1 MAESSNG
8 LDFGLKKPRPR
19 SVYVH
24 VPFCRH
30 RCGYCNFSLVAGRDY
45 LVDRFLIAL
54 GQEIESLPESFEVDT
69 VYLGGG
75 TPTHLSDQQ
84 LAELFAHLRKRFS
97 WPETAEVTIEANP
110 VDLQR
115 DRSTVFRE
123 FGINRVSLGAQSFNP
138 SKLAVLERD
147 HDAEQIRKAVEESRK
162 FATSVSIDMIFAT
175 PKETLTEWVQ
185 DLENLETLSIEHVST
200 YELTYEKRTRFWARR
215 LKGEQVES
223 DEELRLQMYET
234 TMERLQKFGFAQYEI
249 SSFARLDRRS
259 RHNQVY
265 WSGLD
270 YWAFGPGASGYVAGM
285 RYTNVGSLLRYLKL
299 MEMNSTP
306 RELEERLSPAESAR
320 ELLAIGLRNLDGPS
334 ESEFHS
340 RTGMSFKDCAGHAIE
355 RLTNWGLLEFS
366 EPRLRLTNR
375 GKLLYDTV
383 AVEILAEK
391 VAGKTTQRDI

>member
-1 MAESSNG
+1 MVEPADG
-8 LDFGLKKPRPR
+8 LNFGQQKLRPR

-75 TPTHLSDQQ
+75 TPTHLSDLQ
-84 LAELFAHLRKRFS
+84 LATLFAHLRKRFAWS
-97 WPETAEVTIEANP
+97 DTAEVTIEANP
-110 VDLQR
+110 VDLQD
-115 DRSTVFRE
+115 DRSAAFRE
-123 FGINRVSLGAQSFNP
+123 FSINRVSLGAQSFNP
-138 SKLAVLERD
+138 SKLAILERD
-147 HDAEQIRKAVEESRK
+147 HDAEQIRIAVDHARK
-162 FATSVSIDMIFAT
+162 FATSISIDMIFAT
-175 PKETLTEWVQ
+175 PKETLEDWMQ
-185 DLENLETLSIEHVST
+185 DLENLETLPVDHVST
-200 YELTYEKRTRFWARR
+200 YELTYEKGTRFWARR
-215 LKGEQVES
+215 LKGEQAES

-234 TMERLQKFGFAQYEI
+234 TMERLQRFGFAQYEI
-249 SSFARLDRRS
+249 SSFARLGRRS

-270 YWAFGPGASGYVAGM
+270 YWAFGPGASGYLSGV

-320 ELLAIGLRNLDGPS
+320 ELLAIGLRNMEGVAQTDFNL
-334 ESEFHS
+334 
-340 RTGMSFKDCAGHAIE
+340 RTGMSLTACAGTAIE

-366 EPRLRLTNR
+366 KSRLRLTQR

-383 AVEILAEK
+383 AVEILADK
-391 VAGKTTQRDI
+391 VAEEATN